1 VLAVIAACHH
11 APVHKPGDDWV
22 QSVRF
27 EGNHE
32 LSSKSLL
39 SGLALHRSEERG
51 YGADPYQLQLDAQR
65 IRGQY
70 LREGFFDADVQARV
84 ERHGDAETVVFSIR
98 EGKRATTRVEIRGL
112 PPGVRA
118 DDVRAALPIAD
129 GAPFSYEA
137 YDDAKPQI
145 LAVVQNAGYARAH
158 LDAAVNAEIATRT
171 AVIELSFT
179 PGVKCR
185 FGKVDVTGVSGDL
198 EQAIRERV
206 HFETGDVYSPRALVR
221 TQRDIYRFGRFATV
235 EVLPEQTDGDSPV
248 VDVRITVSESA
259 RHELAYGG
267 GFGIDPISY
276 EARLRGG
283 YSILGWPAPL
293 YNLTLDLRPAYAYL
307 RDGSGFEP
315 RIRAIAK
322 LDRLDLFLTHAIGS
336 VEVDF
341 NYLAYEAFT
350 EYGPE
355 LKLNYQVELGTRRV
369 VLGGGWLIQRYDFRD
384 ISPLVVGP
392 IAESIGLDQPE
403 LAAAYTES
411 LQVDLRDHPIEPR
424 YGAYA
429 AFTAYQGGP
438 FAGGSYTY
446 EEIIPE
452 LRLYA
457 PLGPV
462 VLAARA
468 RYGAIYGD
476 IPPTERFYA
485 GGASS
490 NRGFS
495 ERDLSPSVTGTVMGS
510 TLTVPYGGGGMID
523 SSFEA
528 RLKAGAIHKMP
539 LEEVVFLDGGDVT
552 ETPQQ
557 LDIRN
562 LCWAVGA
569 GLRLLTIVGAARVDV
584 GYRLNRTGV
593 DDPEPGSTWAFH
605 IGLGEAF

>member
-1 VLAVIAACHH
+1 VLVVIAACHH
-11 APVHKPGDDWV
+11 APVHRPGEDWV
-22 QSVRF
+22 EKIRF

-32 LSSKSLL
+32 LSDSSLL
-39 SGLALHRSEERG
+39 AGLALHRAEERG

-70 LREGFFDADVQARV
+70 LREGFFDAEVQARV
-84 ERHGDAETVVFSIR
+84 ERHGVAETVVFAVR
-98 EGKRATTRVEIRGL
+98 EGKRANTRVEIRGL
-112 PPGVRA
+112 PPDVRA
-118 DDVRAALPIAD
+118 DDVRAALPLAD
-129 GAPFSYEA
+129 GEPFSYDV
-137 YDDAKPQI
+137 YDAAKPNV
-145 LAVVQNAGYARAH
+145 LAVVQNAGYAHAH

-171 AVIELSFT
+171 AEIELSFT
-179 PGVKCR
+179 PGAKCT
-185 FGKVDVTGVSGDL
+185 FGKVEVNGATGDL

-206 HFETGDVYSPRALVR
+206 HFNPGDVYSPRALVR
-221 TQRDIYRFGRFATV
+221 TQHDIYRFGRFATV
-235 EVLPEQTDGDSPV
+235 EVLPEQGDGNV
-248 VDVRITVSESA
+248 VAVRITVSESA
-259 RHELAYGG
+259 RHELTYGG

-315 RIRAIAK
+315 RIRALAR
-322 LDRLDLFLTHAIGS
+322 LDRLDLFLTHAKGS

-355 LKLNYQVELGTRRV
+355 FRLDYEAELGTRRV
-369 VLGGGWLIQRYDFRD
+369 LLRGGWLIQRYDFRD
-384 ISPLVVGP
+384 ISPLVMGP
-392 IAESIGLDQPE
+392 IAEMIGLDKPE

-411 LQVDLRDHPIEPR
+411 LIVDLRDHPVEPH

-438 FAGGSYTY
+438 FSGSSYDY
-446 EEIIPE
+446 EEIVPE

-476 IPPTERFYA
+476 VPPTERFYA

-495 ERDLSPSVTGTVMGS
+495 ERELSPSVTGMVMGS
-510 TLTVPYGGGGMID
+510 TLTVPYGGAGMID

-528 RLKAGAIHKMP
+528 RLKEGAIHKMP
-539 LEEVVFLDGGDVT
+539 LEEVAFLDGGDVT
-552 ETPQQ
+552 LTPGE
-557 LDIRN
+557 LDVRD

-569 GLRLLTIVGAARVDV
+569 GLRLLTVVGAARVDL
-584 GYRLNRTGV
+584 GYRLNRTGP
-593 DDPEPGSTWAFH
+593 DDPEPGSHFAFH